1 VLHDER
7 EARLSTEES
16 NEADELDR
24 AVPDWDE
31 IVLLLQAAGADELI
45 ESRNS
50 HNNSSWANLIAA
62 LVEQQ
67 RAEPA
72 KGD

>member
-1 VLHDER
+1 
-7 EARLSTEES
+7 
-16 NEADELDR
+16 
-24 AVPDWDE
+24 
-31 IVLLLQAAGADELI
+31 LQAAGADELN